1 MKLIL
6 TQLSLI
12 DKPTLILSLCI
23 IICAISLSISHHI
36 LIKKQKNLNA
46 WRILCFIP
54 FIACIVHFAFYHLRG
69 ALSITLQFYG
79 MLYITALL
87 MAIWQFFYQKKHLYR
102 ISAVVIHL
110 CAFTGM
116 LLVLVLLGTDYI
128 AMHNFS
134 RQSYTE
140 SFLSTIQT
148 MKKEYVLSDWKD
160 IDYDTLET
168 EILPM
173 VEKAEQEQDEIAYG
187 AALMT
192 YCYRFYDGHI
202 ALETLDDDSHLELC
216 RYLAGKDYGFSMITL
231 DSGETVAILTEENCE
246 ANQAG
251 IHDGTIIM
259 KWNGEPINT
268 AKENVECIYPEIL
281 TFPVAENEE
290 YMKAIFLAGKGA
302 DENQVTFI
310 DDNGKEQTVTLK
322 SIGDYM
328 QRLNT
333 ALLCFYQKYNMTD
346 NNFNTYMLSED
357 CGYLRIGAESYKPLS
372 DYNASITGEYPEVV
386 SMLDQKLEGMCQ
398 NGMSK
403 LIIDLRNNTGGLGE
417 VGTAVA
423 SLFTK
428 EEYFSHSHGIYKNGT
443 YTTLENR
450 FVPAYGK
457 YSELK
462 VVALV
467 NAECCSSGDG
477 MAENLSKCPNVTLM
491 GITTTNGINQGV
503 GGWCFTSNSRYVI
516 SYPVLSSLNEDGVP
530 RIDTKAD
537 RVSRIKL
544 DEHIPLNAEAAKIIF
559 DLDFENH
566 KDYELEY
573 AVKYLENE
581 S

>member
-1 MKLIL
+1 MKFISA
-6 TQLSLI
+6 QLSLI

-23 IICAISLSISHHI
+23 IAWVIMLSISHHI
-36 LIKKQKNLNA
+36 FIKKQKNLKV

-54 FIACIVHFAFYHLRG
+54 FIVCIIHFSFYHLQG
-69 ALSITLQFYG
+69 AFSITLQFYG
-79 MLYITALL
+79 MLYITAFLI
-87 MAIWQFFYQKKHLYR
+87 AIWQFFYQKKHLYR
-102 ISAVVIHL
+102 IFAVVIHL
-110 CAFTGM
+110 CALVGM
-116 LLVLVLLGTDYI
+116 LLVLYLLGTNFI
-128 AMHNFS
+128 GMHNFS
-134 RQSYTE
+134 DQSYTE

-148 MKKEYVLSDWKD
+148 MKEEYVLSDWKD
-160 IDYDTLET
+160 IDYDALEA

-173 VEKAEQEQDEIAYG
+173 VEKAEKEQDEIAYG

-192 YCYRFYDGHI
+192 YCYRFHDGHI
-202 ALETLDDDSHLELC
+202 ALEALDDDSHLELC
-216 RYLAGKDYGFSMITL
+216 RYLAGNDYGFSMITL
-231 DSGETVAILTEENCE
+231 DSGETIAILTEENCE
-246 ANQAG
+246 ANHAG
-251 IHDGTIIM
+251 IHDGTIIT

-281 TFPVAENEE
+281 AFPVAENEE
-290 YMKAIFLAGKGA
+290 YLKAIFLAGKGTE
-302 DENQVTFI
+302 ENQVTFI
-310 DDNGKEQTVTLK
+310 DGNGKEQTVTLK

-333 ALLCFYQKYNMTD
+333 ALLCFYQKFD
-346 NNFNTYMLSED
+346 NTETNFNTYMLSED
-357 CGYLRIGAESYKPLS
+357 CGYLKIIAESYKPLS
-372 DYNASITGEYPEVV
+372 DYNASITGEYPEIV
-386 SMLDQKLEGMCQ
+386 SMLDQKLEEMCQ

-403 LIIDLRNNTGGLGE
+403 LIIDLRNNTGGLDE
-417 VGTAVA
+417 VGSAVT

-428 EEYFSHSHGIYKNGT
+428 EKYFSHSLGVYKNGT
-443 YTTLENR
+443 YTALEHR

-457 YSELK
+457 YSELE
-462 VVALV
+462 VIALV

-477 MAENLSKCPNVTLM
+477 IAENLSKCPNVTLM

-516 SYPVLSSLNEDGVP
+516 GYPMFASLNEDGLP
-530 RIDTKAD
+530 RIDTRAD

-544 DEHIPLNAEAAKIIF
+544 DEHIPLDAEAAKIIF

-573 AVKYLENE
+573 AVKYLENG